1 MTTEILKAEDFG
13 LDFTTAQKIESS
25 FLPKIIERNAL
36 VQVYENVLTKE
47 ISPETCADAK
57 ACRLKLVKVR
67 TGIADIHKAEKAMAF
82 AYGKFCDA
90 KKNAETLP
98 VEQMEE
104 RLKDIELY
112 YERIEEARIA
122 QLKIDREALIA
133 PYVEQMIPGLHAV
146 GEDTFQRLLAGEK
159 LAFEQRKI
167 DKAAEAKRL
176 EDESLELEKL
186 RKENE
191 VLKQQVVAPIEVK
204 KGMSD
209 NDIIMLTI
217 DRLTLSFAVDNE
229 LTKDITAKFNGF
241 KTWAKAQITNK

>member
-13 LDFTTAQKIESS
+13 LDFTTAQLIESA
-25 FLPKIIERNAL
+25 FVPKIVERNGL
-36 VQVYENVLTKE
+36 VGIYESLLTQP
-47 ISPETCADAK
+47 ISIDLCEQAK
-57 ACRLKLVKVR
+57 SCRLKLVKVR
-67 TGIADIHKAEKAMAF
+67 TGIAEIHKTQKAMAL

-104 RLKDIELY
+104 KLKDIELY
-112 YERIEEARIA
+112 YVRIEENRIA
-122 QLKIDREALIA
+122 KLKEEREALIA
-133 PYVEQMIPGLHAV
+133 PYVEQMIGGLHAM
-146 GEDTFQRLLAGEK
+146 GEDTFNRLLASEK
-159 LAFEQRKI
+159 LAFEQRQIAKV
-167 DKAAEAKRL
+167 AEAKRL
-176 EDESLELEKL
+176 EDEALELEKL

-209 NDIIMLTI
+209 NDIIMLTLE
-217 DRLTLSFAVDNE
+217 RFTLSFAVDND

-241 KTWAKAQITNK
+241 KTWAKNQIK